1 MHYNILHDQQK
12 TLTFVGNTFH
22 NSNLYNNFKQI
33 RPCEKITLEQAQ
45 DQSTDWYKQRQFMCA
60 VTNISFKKLV
70 VETLNKHNVKWFSVV
85 HSTNCIQDNVT
96 IGKNT
101 LINYHNVISE
111 DATIGDHVTISN
123 FCNLSHNVFIGD
135 MCHLSPYV
143 YLCFTTLLNGVCVGL
158 RSSFP
163 GKPTSPMTIAEWTNI
178 LMESRIT
185 KSLDQS
191 GTYAGNRCINSELS
205 HETKIL

>member
-12 TLTFVGNTFH
+12 ILTFVGNTFD
-22 NSNLYNNFKQI
+22 NSNLYNNFKQL

-45 DQSTDWYKQRQFMCA
+45 DQSTDWYQQRQFMCA
-60 VTNISFKKLV
+60 VANISFKKLV
-70 VETLNKHNVKWFSVV
+70 AETLNKQHVDWFSVV

-101 LINYHNVISE
+101 LINYQNFISE
-111 DATIGDHVTISN
+111 DTSIGDHVTISN
-123 FCNLSHNVFIGD
+123 FCNLSHEVSVGN
-135 MCHLSPYV
+135 MCQLSPYV
-143 YLCFTTLLNGVCVGL
+143 YLSFTTLSTGVCVGL

-163 GKPTSPMTIAEWTNI
+163 GKPTSPLTIPEWVNI

-185 KSLDQS
+185 KSLMRS

-205 HETKIL
+205 YETKIL